1 MELVLWVIVALLVS
15 TSAMLVA
22 KSRHLEMIA
31 IDPGEQMSGRARKV
45 SLEDTRTSR
54 PSQLAWYR
62 RQDTNRRSIW
72 LKQW

>member
-31 IDPGEQMSGRARKV
+31 IDPGEQIPGRARKV
-45 SLEDTRTSR
+45 SHEGTRISR
-54 PSQLAWYR
+54 ASQLAWYR